1 MKFQLEVLVFQ
12 PSRRQEESSCIRR
25 TVEAPTEVLTVEVEQ
40 KKRREKICCEQVNAI
55 LSRKGITT
63 VTNTEVLKKSIEE
76 DKENL
81 CGFRSCVL
89 LGHPSIRYIEQV
101 DLSRD

>member
-1 MKFQLEVLVFQ
+1 LRS
-12 PSRRQEESSCIRR
+12 SRR
-25 TVEAPTEVLTVEVEQ
+25 Q

-81 CGFRSCVL
+81 
-89 LGHPSIRYIEQV
+89 
-101 DLSRD
+101 